1 MAQIQMTAELSAA
14 LIVRMQAEYGQQ
26 AVSNFALD
34 ILLDSA
40 NAEIAR
46 LGAVLTQK
54 DAHITSLTE
63 RARSAETQVED
74 MKRADDPKR
83 AKVMGAA
90 DKVKQHRAD
99 RINGT
104 DPHKQ

>member
-1 MAQIQMTAELSAA
+1 MAQIQMTAELSAT

-34 ILLDSA
+34 ILLDLA

-54 DAHITSLTE
+54 DAHITSLME
-63 RARSAETQVED
+63 RVCSVEMQIED
-74 MKRADDPKR
+74 MKRAADPKR
-83 AKVMGAA
+83 AEVMGAA
-90 DKVKQHRAD
+90 DKVTQRRAD